1 MEKQAGI
8 FGNGEESLVGGQT
21 ESGNFHAKAHQD
33 NYEKAMSKGAFN
45 VLYKRLDKIEESLET
60 TEKYQAYEREKEVQY
75 RELQTSLSSNIFNM
89 TVLEIILVIGSAAF
103 SVYSLRKFFVKRHIF

>member
-1 MEKQAGI
+1 M
-8 FGNGEESLVGGQT
+8 VGGKS

-33 NYEKAMSKGAFN
+33 NYDKAVSKGAFN

-60 TEKYQAYEREKEVQY
+60 TAQYQQYEREKEAQY